1 MLKPKSNEKPKKQ
14 IGDLKRAREMQE
26 LAHANFEPERG
37 DKSLSRIH
45 KNIIKPRFGNTYR
58 TFLRAMN
65 TDTSVI
71 ERLERE
77 RDERELCKLRDKN
90 SLTQSNK

>member
-1 MLKPKSNEKPKKQ
+1 
-14 IGDLKRAREMQE
+14 
-26 LAHANFEPERG
+26 
-37 DKSLSRIH
+37 
-45 KNIIKPRFGNTYR
+45 
-58 TFLRAMN
+58 MN

>member
-1 MLKPKSNEKPKKQ
+1 MRSRRSKSATSS
-14 IGDLKRAREMQE
+14 G
-26 LAHANFEPERG
+26 LAKC
-37 DKSLSRIH
+37 KSLHTLISSPNVATSRCLEFT